1 MGSII
6 KNRNILIDVLKGIA
20 IIAVVLYH
28 LGVSEFGYLGVD
40 VFFVIS
46 GYLVAIGLIKNFNNS
61 KFSYWEY
68 LNKRL
73 SRLWPGLII
82 ISIIALIL
90 GWKWM
95 LPLHFKLDCESI
107 VGTCLYGNNII
118 QYITSGDYWMADNE
132 FKPLMHTWYVGILM
146 QFYLIV
152 PMVFYAAK
160 KCKKQWNRSAFYILM
175 SLSLLSFLIFVS
187 PVMTYSQDFY
197 LLPARFFELG
207 VGALLAIILMKSD
220 GGFSPGKAFHFCM
233 LLILAVILIFCPM
246 IEAAKLRLLAT
257 VALSVVMIWCS
268 NYITLSG
275 RFSNI
280 LYPISFMGVASY
292 SLYLSHQVF
301 FAFYRYIESNVFS
314 IVDYLHILCATIVLG
329 LVMYFLLEKPL
340 TLYLNKRKSNMY
352 LVNGL
357 SFIVVIGIVSVA
369 LHYYKQD
376 GLVRDIP
383 ELDLYVGENNLTP
396 EDYNSR
402 IFAYDNDFKDNGKP
416 NILVIG
422 DSFGRDWINVLI
434 ESGVDSLMNISYRTQ
449 PDEITQKRIL
459 NADYIFLANNGSVFT
474 TYSKILPLLM
484 NKNYYRVGIKGFGYW
499 AGQVYNN
506 DRYGNDY
513 FNQTIEV
520 TPFVNR
526 INEEE
531 KTLFGEHYIDMMCPI
546 KVDNANILIFT
557 PGNKLI
563 SQDCLHFTK
572 AGAKMYAEKL
582 DVWQYLK

>member
-1 MGSII
+1 MDSII

-73 SRLWPGLII
+73 SRLWPGLIV
-82 ISIIALIL
+82 ISIIALVL

-107 VGTCLYGNNII
+107 VGTCLFGNNII
-118 QYITSGDYWMADNE
+118 QYVTSGNYWMADNE

-146 QFYLIV
+146 QFYLII
-152 PMVFYAAK
+152 PLVFYAAK
-160 KCKKQWNRSAFYILM
+160 KCAKQWNRAAFYILM
-175 SLSLLSFLIFVS
+175 SLSLLSFMIYVG
-187 PVMTYSQDFY
+187 PVMTDSQNFY

-207 VGALLAIILMKSD
+207 VGALLAMMLMKSD
-220 GGFSPGKAFHFCM
+220 GGFMPGKAFFFCV
-233 LLILAVILIFCPM
+233 LLLFAVILIFSPM
-246 IEAAKLRLLAT
+246 IEAVKLRLLST
-257 VALSVVMIWCS
+257 VAISVAMIWCS
-268 NYITLSG
+268 NYFTLSFG
-275 RFSNI
+275 ISKI
-280 LYPISFMGVASY
+280 LYPIGFMGVASY

-314 IVDYLHILCATIVLG
+314 TVDYLYILCATIVLG
-329 LVMYFLLEKPL
+329 LIMYFLFEKPL
-340 TLYLNKRKSNMY
+340 TQYLNKRKHNMY

-357 SFIVVIGIVSVA
+357 SLIFIIGIVSVS
-369 LHYYKQD
+369 LHYYRQD
-376 GLVRDIP
+376 GLVRNIP

-416 NILVIG
+416 NILVLG

-434 ESGVDSLMNISYRTQ
+434 ESGVDSVMNISYRTK

-459 NADYIFLANNGSVFT
+459 NADYIFLANNSSVFT

-499 AGQVYNN
+499 AGQIYNN
-506 DRYGNDY
+506 DRYGDGY
-513 FNQTIEV
+513 FNQAIEI
-520 TPFVNR
+520 TPLVDR
-526 INEEE
+526 IDKEE
-531 KTLFGEHYIDMMCPI
+531 KILYGERYIDMMSPI
-546 KVDNANILIFT
+546 KVDNANIAIFT
-557 PGNKLI
+557 SNNKLI
-563 SQDCLHFTK
+563 SQDCLHLTK
-572 AGAKMYAEKL
+572 AGAQMHAEKL